1 MSEMSRAATPLYL
14 RELATF
20 LAGTTIDALPEQART
35 QGRMI
40 LADTIPV
47 IGAGMREPEM
57 RALRERVLACAGAG
71 RAWVIGARL
80 RACARDAVML
90 NGTASTWLELNE
102 GNLRPRGHPSVQVV
116 PAAIAEAQV
125 RDASGSALLL
135 AIVLGYEACS
145 RIGRAAQV
153 KLAVHPH
160 GTWGV
165 IGAAVAVGTL
175 RGFSTEQF
183 VTLINCAATL
193 GLATSRTTLLEGA
206 TVRNPFT
213 GHSGQ
218 MGLLAADL
226 VECGFTGQSDGPGT
240 IYTEV
245 LADQFDAASVTEGLG
260 VDWLITQG
268 YFKLHPTGRYVH
280 AAFDAFDDA
289 LRGLPGDTL
298 RADDIDR
305 IDVRAYKLAAM
316 LKGQSIDSSF
326 GARFSIPFGL
336 ATRVVHGH
344 TRLPAFEMD
353 AVSNPVVQALARRI
367 FVTEDPAHTAA
378 YPATQRCDVRIR
390 LHDGRA
396 LSGHCEIMRG
406 EPENPHSA
414 DALRQKFFDLAVP
427 LWGEEW
433 ATTLHKGCMK
443 IEDIDHFG
451 QWSDRIDL

>member
-1 MSEMSRAATPLYL
+1 MSRAATPAYL
-14 RELATF
+14 RELAVF
-20 LAGTTIDALPEQART
+20 LAGTTIAGLPEHVRAR
-35 QGRMI
+35 GRTI

-57 RALRERVLACAGAG
+57 RALRERVLASGGAG
-71 RAWVIGARL
+71 RAWVIGGGQ
-80 RACARDAVML
+80 RACARDAVLL

-145 RIGRAAQV
+145 RIGRAAHV

-175 RGFSTEQF
+175 RGFSVEQF

-218 MGLLAADL
+218 MGILAADM

-245 LADQFDAASVTEGLG
+245 LADQFDAARVTEGLG
-260 VDWLITQG
+260 DDWLITQG

-289 LRGLPGDTL
+289 LRGLPGAPL
-298 RADDIDR
+298 RADAFEQ

-344 TRLPAFEMD
+344 TRLPAFEKS
-353 AVSNPVVQALARRI
+353 AVANPDVQALARRI

-378 YPATQRCDVRIR
+378 YPATQRCDLRIR
-390 LHDGRA
+390 LRDGRA
-396 LSGHCEIMRG
+396 SSGHCEIMRG
-406 EPENPHSA
+406 EPENPHPPE
-414 DALRQKFFDLAVP
+414 ALRAKFFDLAVP
-427 LWGEEW
+427 LWGLGTAEKLYE
-433 ATTLHKGCMK
+433 GCMK
-443 IEDIDHFG
+443 IEAISHFG
-451 QWSDRIDL
+451 QWSVQLDM